1 MIVLFFT
8 FILIG
13 VIILGFIANEY
24 PIWAVVSIF
33 DGELSHICSNIG
45 ICGVITE
52 DTKKY
57 PTALDVYRG
66 NTTLKITTIN
76 GVPEDTVVIY
86 KNN

>member
-1 MIVLFFT
+1 MIVLYFT

-33 DGELSHICSNIG
+33 CIVIG
-45 ICGVITE
+45 ICGIITE
-52 DTKKY
+52 DKKNY